1 MRRVLP
7 CLSPSSEVGE
17 RESKRAGGRVVVN
30 VKTALHSK
38 EKRREE
44 KKGDEIQQLE
54 IAHIIIDYIERFL
67 VVENIIGKVSY

>member
-17 RESKRAGGRVVVN
+17 RESERAGGRVVVN

-44 KKGDEIQQLE
+44 KKRDEIQRLQR
-54 IAHIIIDYIERFL
+54 AHIIIDFIEIFL
-67 VVENIIGKVSY
+67 IVENIIGKVSY